1 MMHKILLLLSILF
14 GGTGMLFLRFFAKV
28 QEACDKVSDQC
39 ADAGFA
45 WEASGK
51 LLLIA
56 ASLILL
62 TLLIIYFF
70 RDWKKR
76 INQEKSPKN

>member
-1 MMHKILLLLSILF
+1 MMQKILLLLSVLF

-51 LLLIA
+51 LLLIVA
-56 ASLILL
+56 FLNLLALLIL
-62 TLLIIYFF
+62 YFF
-70 RDWKKR
+70 RSRKNSV
-76 INQEKSPKN
+76 NQGKSPGN